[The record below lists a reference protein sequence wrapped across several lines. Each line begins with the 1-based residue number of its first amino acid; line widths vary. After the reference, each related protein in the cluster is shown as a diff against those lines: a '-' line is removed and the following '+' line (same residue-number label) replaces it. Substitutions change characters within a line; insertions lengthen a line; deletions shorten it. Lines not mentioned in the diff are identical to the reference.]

1 MSLTESLFAALFVSA
16 IPTLFMWMVVARSQ
30 NDKKDNFSHLDA
42 MVAFAAGALLADAT
56 HHIGDVKNILYSI
69 ALFFIVD
76 VLLCHH
82 THEHSGD
89 GILAL
94 MGDAVHNF
102 TDGIAISAAMSDS
115 KRGLKTIL
123 AITLHEIP
131 HQFADYA
138 ILFRSGYSLADI
150 IKSQA
155 FTALACFLGVFV
167 GTIGSYLDEELL
179 ESFTSGGFLYL
190 SLSTLIPSIKETKKN
205 PITIITCFIMGIFL
219 INAA

>member
-1 MSLTESLFAALFVSA
+1 MSLIESFAAAFFVSA
-16 IPTLFMWMVVARSQ
+16 IPTLFMWMVVS
-30 NDKKDNFSHLDA
+30 KKGDSKTGNFAHLDA
-42 MVAFAAGALLADAT
+42 MVAFAAGALLADAI
-56 HHIGDVKNILYSI
+56 HHIDHTKNILYSI
-69 ALFFIVD
+69 ALFFIID
-76 VLLCHH
+76 VLLSHH
-82 THEHSGD
+82 HHDHNAE

-102 TDGIAISAAMSDS
+102 TDGIAISAAMNDS

-138 ILFRSGYSLADI
+138 ILFRSGYSLGDI
-150 IKSQA
+150 IKSQMM
-155 FTALACFLGVFV
+155 TAIACFLGVIV
-167 GTIGSYLDEELL
+167 GTVGSYLNEEML

-190 SLSTLIPSIKETKKN
+190 SLSTLIPSIKESGKSPYTV
-205 PITIITCFIMGIFL
+205 ISCFIFGILL